1 MHNLHGCLVVQYDNQ
16 VLERWQVAS
25 LIHYIHKGVELK
37 EIEST
42 EREKLDNK
50 SLKFIISLIIRSKGA
65 ARKKTNNEK
74 QQQTNINKAHNHNVN
89 SFVRHTEVETK
100 KVK

>member
-1 MHNLHGCLVVQYDNQ
+1 
-16 VLERWQVAS
+16 
-25 LIHYIHKGVELK
+25 
-37 EIEST
+37 
-42 EREKLDNK
+42 
-50 SLKFIISLIIRSKGA
+50 LKFIISLIIRSKGA

-89 SFVRHTEVETK
+89 SFVRYTEVETK